1 MPLGLGFLALIP
13 MGWGCALMIGIA
25 RIAAGLP
32 AATLSVPPESLT
44 GLCIASF
51 GLIWLC
57 LWRSPLRLLG
67 LGPLLFGVFVM
78 PCFVRVPDIL
88 VSPDLRTVAVRE
100 PGAVYLEQTG
110 HDDFTLVEWRRFFG
124 GRPVVVLPGQGSLA
138 AGRVACSPTGCVLPG
153 GASGAVLLWRAYA
166 PPANCRG
173 IGVIIAAGYLDPPE
187 GPGCAGLAVVDR
199 DRVRAGQAIAIR
211 LGPRGPSVIADRDGR
226 GIWPW
231 LPLPQ

>member
-1 MPLGLGFLALIP
+1 

-25 RIAAGLP
+25 RIASNLP
-32 AATLSVPPESLT
+32 AATLSVPPESLA
-44 GLCIASF
+44 GLCIASL

-78 PCFVRVPDIL
+78 PCFVRAPDIL

-100 PGAVYLEQTG
+100 PEAVYLEQTG
-110 HDDFTLVEWRRFFG
+110 HDDFTLGEWRRFFG
-124 GRPVVVLPGQGSLA
+124 GRPVVALPGQGSLA
-138 AGRVACSPTGCVLPG
+138 GGRVACSPTGCVLAG
-153 GASGAVLLWRAYA
+153 GAAGAVLLWRAYA

-173 IGVIIAAGYLDPPE
+173 ISVIIAAGYLDALA

-199 DRVRAGQAIAIR
+199 DRVRAAQAIAIR
-211 LGPRGPSVIADRDGR
+211 LDPHGPVVIADRDGR

-231 LPLPQ
+231 LPPMH